1 MQTLI
6 ETGLD
11 DKNFH
16 IKSNAPNY
24 YHPGKSGAIY
34 QDSKS
39 DKPIAFFGEIH
50 PNINQKLQIKTEALI
65 LFEIFL
71 DRIELHKNKLKD
83 QKNKY
88 EYSDFQ
94 KSERDFAF
102 IIDKNLNVQELVK
115 IIYKIDNNLIKNVKV
130 FDLYEGE
137 NIPSDKKS
145 IALNVTIQSLQK
157 SLNDKDLEKIN
168 NLIISTVESKT
179 GAKKLDPK
187 MSTIDN
193 IRNFAIIAHIDHGK
207 STIADRIIHK
217 CGGLTEREM
226 KAQVLDSMDIERE
239 RGITIKAQTVK
250 LNYKSKDGK
259 DYILNIIDTPGH
271 VDFSYE
277 VSRSLYACE
286 GSILIVD
293 STQGVEAQTLANV
306 YQAMDTNH
314 EIIPILNKIDLPAS
328 EIEKTK
334 NQIEEVIGIDTS
346 NSVPCSGKTGEGID
360 EILEKI
366 IQTLPPPRGNKND
379 ILKCLLVDS
388 WYDSYLGVVILI
400 RVIDGKIKKNMKIKM
415 MSTNQEH
422 IVEKVG
428 VFTPKPKDMDELNS
442 GEIGFII
449 TGIKNLSDTKVGD
462 TICEANKPLKEAL
475 PGFKPSKPVVFCGLF
490 PVDSSEYQKLKD
502 GLAKLKLNDSSFSY
516 EPESSSALGLGFR
529 CGFLGLLH
537 LEIITER
544 LEREFDINLLT
555 TTPGVVYKVHL
566 NNDKVLD
573 LQNPSNLPDPTI
585 IKYIE
590 EPWIKATIITP
601 DQYLGPIIKICQNK
615 RGIQTNLNY
624 SGNRA
629 VLNYEIPLNE
639 VVFDFNDRLKSITS
653 GYASFDYEII
663 GHREGELVKLSI
675 LVNGEPVDALAMM
688 VHKDFAQT
696 IGREVCE
703 KLKDLIPRHNFMIPI
718 QAAIGGKIIARETI
732 KGFKKDVLTK
742 IHGGG
747 ARDRKRKLL
756 DKQKKGKARSKQF
769 GKVEIPQEAFIGVLK
784 INKD

>member
-1 MQTLI
+1 MTS
-6 ETGLD
+6 LD
-11 DKNFH
+11 H
-16 IKSNAPNY
+16 
-24 YHPGKSGAIY
+24 
-34 QDSKS
+34 
-39 DKPIAFFGEIH
+39 
-50 PNINQKLQIKTEALI
+50 
-65 LFEIFL
+65 
-71 DRIELHKNKLKD
+71 
-83 QKNKY
+83 
-88 EYSDFQ
+88 
-94 KSERDFAF
+94 
-102 IIDKNLNVQELVK
+102 
-115 IIYKIDNNLIKNVKV
+115 
-130 FDLYEGE
+130 
-137 NIPSDKKS
+137 
-145 IALNVTIQSLQK
+145 
-157 SLNDKDLEKIN
+157 
-168 NLIISTVESKT
+168 
-179 GAKKLDPK
+179 
-187 MSTIDN
+187 

-207 STIADRIIHK
+207 STIADRIIQR
-217 CGGLTEREM
+217 CGGLTDREM
-226 KAQVLDSMDIERE
+226 KAQVLDSMEIERE

-259 DYILNIIDTPGH
+259 EYILNIIDTPGH

-306 YQAMDTNH
+306 YQALDTNH

-328 EIEKTK
+328 NIDKTK
-334 NQIEEVIGIDTS
+334 KQIEDVIGIDTQ
-346 NSVPCSGKTGEGID
+346 NVVPCSGKTGEGIE
-360 EILEKI
+360 EILEQI
-366 IQTLPPPRGNKND
+366 IKALPPPKGKENE

-388 WYDSYLGVVILI
+388 WYDSYLGVVILV
-400 RVIDGKIKKNMKIKM
+400 RVIDGILRKSMKIKM
-415 MSTNQEH
+415 MSTNQEY

-428 VFTPKPKDMDELNS
+428 VFTPKPKDIDKLNC

-449 TGIKNLSDTKVGD
+449 TGIKNLSETKVGD
-462 TICEANKPLKEAL
+462 TICDANKALEKAL

-502 GLAKLKLNDSSFSY
+502 GLAKLQLNDSSFSY
-516 EPESSSALGLGFR
+516 EAESSSALGLGFR

-566 NNDKVLD
+566 NKGEIID
-573 LQNPSNLPDPTI
+573 LQNPSSLPDPTL
-585 IKYIE
+585 IKLIE

-601 DQYLGPIIKICQNK
+601 DQYLGSVIKLCQNK

-639 VVFDFNDRLKSITS
+639 VVFDFNDRIKSMTS

-663 GHREGELVKLSI
+663 GHKEGNLVKLSI
-675 LVNGEPVDALAMM
+675 LVNSEPIDALSMM
-688 VHKDFAQT
+688 VHKDFSQS
-696 IGREVCE
+696 IGRDVCE
-703 KLKDLIPRHNFMIPI
+703 KLKDLIPRHNFMIPV

-756 DKQKKGKARSKQF
+756 DKQKKGKVRSKQF
-769 GKVEIPQEAFIGVLK
+769 GRVEIPQEAFIGVLR

>member
-1 MQTLI
+1 
-6 ETGLD
+6 
-11 DKNFH
+11 
-16 IKSNAPNY
+16 
-24 YHPGKSGAIY
+24 
-34 QDSKS
+34 
-39 DKPIAFFGEIH
+39 
-50 PNINQKLQIKTEALI
+50 
-65 LFEIFL
+65 
-71 DRIELHKNKLKD
+71 
-83 QKNKY
+83 
-88 EYSDFQ
+88 
-94 KSERDFAF
+94 
-102 IIDKNLNVQELVK
+102 
-115 IIYKIDNNLIKNVKV
+115 
-130 FDLYEGE
+130 
-137 NIPSDKKS
+137 
-145 IALNVTIQSLQK
+145 
-157 SLNDKDLEKIN
+157 
-168 NLIISTVESKT
+168 
-179 GAKKLDPK
+179 

-217 CGGLTEREM
+217 CGGLTDREM
-226 KAQVLDSMDIERE
+226 KEQVLDSMDIERE

-250 LNYKSKDGK
+250 LNYTSKDGK
-259 DYILNIIDTPGH
+259 KYILNIIDTPGH

-306 YQAMDTNH
+306 YQALDTNH
-314 EIIPILNKIDLPAS
+314 EIIPVLNKIDLPAS
-328 EIEKTK
+328 DLDRTK
-334 NQIEEVIGIDTS
+334 KQIEDVIGIDTS
-346 NSVPCSGKTGEGID
+346 NAVACSGKTGEGID
-360 EILEKI
+360 EILEQI
-366 IQTLPPPRGNKND
+366 IKTLPAPKGIKNE

-388 WYDSYLGVVILI
+388 WYDTYLGVVILV
-400 RVIDGKIKKNMKIKM
+400 RVIDGKISKNMKIKM
-415 MSTNQEH
+415 MSTNQEY
-422 IVEKVG
+422 IIEKVG
-428 VFTPKPKDMDELNS
+428 VFTPKQMDVEELNS

-462 TICEANKPLKEAL
+462 TICDAIHPLKEAL

-502 GLAKLKLNDSSFSY
+502 SLAKLQLNDASFSY
-516 EPESSSALGLGFR
+516 EAESSSALGLGFR

-566 NNDKVLD
+566 NRNEVIE
-573 LQNPSNLPDPTI
+573 LQNPSSLPDPTF
-585 IKYIE
+585 IKFIE

-601 DQYLGPIIKICQNK
+601 DQYLGPIIKLCQDK
-615 RGIQTNLNY
+615 RGIQQNLSY
-624 SGNRA
+624 SGSRA

-639 VVFDFNDRLKSITS
+639 VVFDFNDRLKSMTS

-663 GHREGELVKLSI
+663 GHKEGDLVKLTI
-675 LVNGEPVDALAMM
+675 LVNTEPVDALSMM
-688 VHKDFAQT
+688 VYKSFSQS
-696 IGREVCE
+696 IGRVVCE

-756 DKQKKGKARSKQF
+756 DKQKKGKTRSKQF
-769 GKVEIPQEAFIGVLK
+769 GRVEIPQEAFIGVLK
-784 INKD
+784 ISKE

>member
-1 MQTLI
+1 MTS
-6 ETGLD
+6 LD
-11 DKNFH
+11 H
-16 IKSNAPNY
+16 
-24 YHPGKSGAIY
+24 
-34 QDSKS
+34 
-39 DKPIAFFGEIH
+39 
-50 PNINQKLQIKTEALI
+50 
-65 LFEIFL
+65 
-71 DRIELHKNKLKD
+71 
-83 QKNKY
+83 
-88 EYSDFQ
+88 
-94 KSERDFAF
+94 
-102 IIDKNLNVQELVK
+102 
-115 IIYKIDNNLIKNVKV
+115 
-130 FDLYEGE
+130 
-137 NIPSDKKS
+137 
-145 IALNVTIQSLQK
+145 
-157 SLNDKDLEKIN
+157 
-168 NLIISTVESKT
+168 
-179 GAKKLDPK
+179 
-187 MSTIDN
+187 

-226 KAQVLDSMDIERE
+226 KAQVLDTMDIERE

-259 DYILNIIDTPGH
+259 NYVLNIIDTPGH

-306 YQAMDTNH
+306 YQALDINH
-314 EIIPILNKIDLPAS
+314 EIVPVLNKTDLAAS
-328 EIEKTK
+328 DIEKTK
-334 NQIEEVIGIDTS
+334 KQIEDVIGIDTS
-346 NSVPCSGKTGEGID
+346 NAIPCSGKTGFGVD
-360 EILEKI
+360 EILEQI
-366 IQTLPPPRGNKND
+366 IKTLPPPKGIKNE

-388 WYDSYLGVVILI
+388 WYDSYLGVVILV
-400 RVIDGKIKKNMKIKM
+400 RVIDGKISKNMKIKM
-415 MSTNQEH
+415 MSSNQEYT
-422 IVEKVG
+422 VEKVG
-428 VFTPKPKDMDELNS
+428 IFTPKPQDVDELNS
-442 GEIGFII
+442 GEIGYII

-462 TICEANKPLKEAL
+462 TICESDRPLKEAL

-516 EPESSSALGLGFR
+516 EAESSSALGLGFR

-566 NNDKVLD
+566 NNGKIFD
-573 LQNPSNLPDPTI
+573 LQNPSSLPDPTL
-585 IKYIE
+585 IKFIE

-601 DQYLGPIIKICQNK
+601 DQYLGSIIKLCQNK

-639 VVFDFNDRLKSITS
+639 VVFDFNDRLKSMTS

-663 GHREGELVKLSI
+663 EHREGNLVKLGI
-675 LVNGEPVDALAMM
+675 LVNAEPVDALSMM
-688 VHKDFAQT
+688 VHKDFAQS

-756 DKQKKGKARSKQF
+756 DKQKKGKNRSKQF
-769 GKVEIPQEAFIGVLK
+769 GKVEIPQEAFIGVLR

>member
-1 MQTLI
+1 M
-6 ETGLD
+6 
-11 DKNFH
+11 
-16 IKSNAPNY
+16 S
-24 YHPGKSGAIY
+24 
-34 QDSKS
+34 
-39 DKPIAFFGEIH
+39 
-50 PNINQKLQIKTEALI
+50 
-65 LFEIFL
+65 
-71 DRIELHKNKLKD
+71 
-83 QKNKY
+83 
-88 EYSDFQ
+88 
-94 KSERDFAF
+94 
-102 IIDKNLNVQELVK
+102 
-115 IIYKIDNNLIKNVKV
+115 
-130 FDLYEGE
+130 
-137 NIPSDKKS
+137 
-145 IALNVTIQSLQK
+145 SL
-157 SLNDKDLEKIN
+157 
-168 NLIISTVESKT
+168 
-179 GAKKLDPK
+179 
-187 MSTIDN
+187 DN

-226 KAQVLDSMDIERE
+226 KDQVLDSMDIERE

-250 LNYKSKDGK
+250 LNYKAKDGK
-259 DYILNIIDTPGH
+259 EYILNIIDTPGH

-306 YQAMDTNH
+306 YQALDINH
-314 EIIPILNKIDLPAS
+314 EIIPVLNKIDLPAS
-328 EIEKTK
+328 DLDRTK
-334 NQIEEVIGIDTS
+334 KQIEDVIGIDTS
-346 NSVPCSGKTGEGID
+346 NAVPCSGKTGEGIED
-360 EILEKI
+360 ILESI
-366 IQTLPPPRGNKND
+366 VSTLPPPKGETKEQ
-379 ILKCLLVDS
+379 LKCLLVDS
-388 WYDSYLGVVILI
+388 WYDSYLGVIILV
-400 RVIDGKIKKNMKIKM
+400 RVIDGTLKKDMKIKM
-415 MSTNQEH
+415 MSTDQEY
-422 IVEKVG
+422 IIEKVG
-428 VFTPKPKDMDELNS
+428 VFTPKATDIDELKS

-462 TICEANKPLKEAL
+462 TICEAQSPLKKAL

-502 GLAKLKLNDSSFSY
+502 GLAKLQLNDSSFSY
-516 EPESSSALGLGFR
+516 EAESSSALGLGFR

-566 NNDKVLD
+566 NNGNVQD
-573 LQNPSNLPDPTI
+573 LQNPSNLPDPTL
-585 IKYIE
+585 IKFIE

-601 DQYLGPIIKICQNK
+601 DQYLGSIMKLCQNK
-615 RGIQTNLNY
+615 RGIQKNLNY

-639 VVFDFNDRLKSITS
+639 VVFDFNDRLKSMTS
-653 GYASFDYEII
+653 GYASFDYEIM
-663 GHREGELVKLSI
+663 GHKEGDLVKLGI
-675 LVNGEPVDALAMM
+675 LVNSEPVDALAMM

-703 KLKDLIPRHNFMIPI
+703 KLKDLIPRHNFMIPV

-769 GKVEIPQEAFIGVLK
+769 GRVEIPQEAFIGVLR

>member
-1 MQTLI
+1 MT
-6 ETGLD
+6 
-11 DKNFH
+11 
-16 IKSNAPNY
+16 
-24 YHPGKSGAIY
+24 
-34 QDSKS
+34 
-39 DKPIAFFGEIH
+39 
-50 PNINQKLQIKTEALI
+50 
-65 LFEIFL
+65 
-71 DRIELHKNKLKD
+71 
-83 QKNKY
+83 
-88 EYSDFQ
+88 
-94 KSERDFAF
+94 
-102 IIDKNLNVQELVK
+102 
-115 IIYKIDNNLIKNVKV
+115 KIDH
-130 FDLYEGE
+130 
-137 NIPSDKKS
+137 
-145 IALNVTIQSLQK
+145 
-157 SLNDKDLEKIN
+157 
-168 NLIISTVESKT
+168 
-179 GAKKLDPK
+179 
-187 MSTIDN
+187 

-207 STIADRIIHK
+207 STIADRIIHT

-250 LNYKSKDGK
+250 LNYKAKDGK
-259 DYILNIIDTPGH
+259 EYILNIIDTPGH

-306 YQAMDTNH
+306 YQALDTKH
-314 EIIPILNKIDLPAS
+314 EIVPVLNKVDLPAS
-328 EIEKTK
+328 DLEKTK
-334 NQIEEVIGIDTS
+334 QEIEDVIGIDTE
-346 NSVPCSGKTGEGID
+346 NAIPCSGKTGEGIED
-360 EILEKI
+360 ILEQI
-366 IQTLPPPRGNKND
+366 IVSLPAPEGEKD
-379 ILKCLLVDS
+379 ADLKCLLVDS
-388 WYDSYLGVVILI
+388 WYDTYLGVVILV
-400 RVIDGKIKKNMKIKM
+400 RVIDGKIVKNMKIKM
-415 MSTNQEH
+415 MSTKQEY
-422 IVEKVG
+422 IIEKVG
-428 VFTPKPKDMDELNS
+428 VFTPKATDVNELNA
-442 GEIGFII
+442 GEIGFIT
-449 TGIKNLSDTKVGD
+449 TGIKILSETKVGD
-462 TICEANKPLKEAL
+462 TICDASKPLQEAL

-502 GLAKLKLNDSSFSY
+502 GLGKLQLNDASFSY
-516 EPESSSALGLGFR
+516 EAESSSALGLGFR

-555 TTPGVVYKVHL
+555 TTPGVVYKVHM
-566 NNDKVLD
+566 NKGEIIE
-573 LQNPSNLPDPTI
+573 LQNPSSLPEPTF

-601 DQYLGPIIKICQNK
+601 DQYLGAIIKVCQDK
-615 RGIQTNLNY
+615 RGVQTDLSY

-639 VVFDFNDRLKSITS
+639 VVFDFNDRLKSMTS

-663 GHREGELVKLSI
+663 GHREGDLVKLGI
-675 LVNGEPVDALAMM
+675 LVNAEPVDALSMM

-696 IGREVCE
+696 VGREVCE
-703 KLKDLIPRHNFMIPI
+703 KLRDLIPRHNFMIPV

-756 DKQKKGKARSKQF
+756 DKQKKGKARGKQF

-784 INKD
+784 INKDQ